1 MTKLRFTTQETR
13 EEPFAPSF
21 YRADQHAARPGAWYV
36 TVAGRDYE
44 VTAAL
49 TAGQAEALGTLLD
62 AIATHVASD
71 LGGTIVAAPTP
82 RGEGGGR

>member
-1 MTKLRFTTQETR
+1 MTKLRFTEQTTR

-21 YRADQHAARPGAWYV
+21 YRADQHAARPGAWHV

-49 TAGQAEALGTLLD
+49 TPEQAEALGTLLD
-62 AIATHVASD
+62 AIAAHVASD
-71 LGGTIVAAPTP
+71 LGGTIVAAAPVA
-82 RGEGGGR
+82 GGGR